1 MIDITEKR
9 VTLRR
14 AIAQASVHVSPETA
28 AAIREGRIAKG
39 SVEDVSRAAG
49 LLGVKRT
56 PDVLPFCHPIPID
69 HTAVRF
75 EIDDEVVKIEVEV
88 TAIARTGVEVE
99 AMTGA
104 AIVALNVYDMVK
116 PIEPGVSLGGVRLL
130 TKREIG
136 RASCRE
142 RV

>member
-49 LLGVKRT
+49 L
-56 PDVLPFCHPIPID
+56 
-69 HTAVRF
+69 
-75 EIDDEVVKIEVEV
+75 
-88 TAIARTGVEVE
+88 
-99 AMTGA
+99 
-104 AIVALNVYDMVK
+104 
-116 PIEPGVSLGGVRLL
+116 PGV
-130 TKREIG
+130 T
-136 RASCRE
+136 
-142 RV
+142 